1 MLSFLLIIVTTISI
15 IGYSEIG
22 YARNQAYTQNYQ
34 RMESYANSLGNL
46 AEADSQN
53 GTALLSN
60 NFLNQLEYVLRG
72 DDAHL
77 RIFNDKNEQ
86 IYPKTKARI
95 QLSQE
100 VFTTL
105 KNGQEIR
112 IQNNHNENSPISSTK
127 DAYTG
132 VLVPWMNGKNLVGI
146 VWIGS
151 RVKHVE
157 RPILMAKR
165 NLLRA
170 LLITVAVGLLLSF
183 IISYYSTKRIKRLS
197 RATQK
202 VASGNFN
209 VQIEHKDSDEIDQL
223 AENFNKMV
231 QALKQSNEEVK
242 AQEERRDQFMADAA
256 HEMRTPLT
264 TINGILEG
272 LQYDAIPEDSK
283 PKSIALMQR
292 ETKRLIRLVNEN
304 LDYEKI
310 RNNQIMLV
318 KTNFN
323 ATIILHDLKSQL
335 KQNATKANDELVV
348 EAPDQLPIY
357 ADRDR
362 FTQVMVNLVQNAIQ
376 FTHDGKIIISGKRI
390 EHGTQLSVKD
400 NGIGMSKNQTKYIF
414 ERFFKAD
421 PSRARM
427 GTGESGLGLAIVSSL
442 IKQHGGKVEV
452 FSAPGKGSTFT
463 VTFYDKG
470 YEQFVAKKERT
481 VFLKGLCVL
490 FSYWYFLNYF
500 CFSYSL

>member
-1 MLSFLLIIVTTISI
+1 MKLIYQNMLGFLLIIVTTISI
-15 IGYSEIG
+15 IGYSEID

-34 RMESYANSLGNL
+34 RMEGYANSLGNL
-46 AEADSQN
+46 AEVDSQN

-60 NFLNQLEYVLRG
+60 NFLNQLEFVLRG
-72 DDAHL
+72 DDVHL

-86 IYPKTKARI
+86 IYPKTGSKV
-95 QLSQE
+95 QLSKE
-100 VFTTL
+100 VFSTL

-112 IQNNHNENSPISSTK
+112 IQNNHNENSPIASTK

-132 VLVPWMNGKNLVGI
+132 VLVPWMNGKNLVGAA
-146 VWIGS
+146 WIS
-151 RVKHVE
+151 SKVNHVE

-170 LLITVAVGLLLSF
+170 LLVTAAVGLILSF

-197 RATQK
+197 LATQK

-209 VQIEHKDSDEIDQL
+209 VQIQHKDSDEFDQL

-242 AQEERRDQFMADAA
+242 AQEKRRDQFMADAA

-272 LQYDAIPEDSK
+272 LQYNAIPEESK

-310 RNNQIMLV
+310 RNNQIMLI
-318 KTNFN
+318 KTNFD
-323 ATIILHDLKSQL
+323 AAPILHDLKSQL
-335 KQNATKANDELVV
+335 EQNADKANDKLIVKV
-348 EAPDQLPIY
+348 PDKLPIY

-376 FTHDGKIIISGKRI
+376 FTHNGEIIISGKRI
-390 EHGTQLSVKD
+390 EHGTQLSVED
-400 NGIGMSKNQTKYIF
+400 NGIGMSKEQTKYIF

-452 FSAPGKGSTFT
+452 ISKPEEGSTFT
-463 VTFYDKG
+463 VVFYDKG
-470 YEQFVAKKERT
+470 YEQFVTK
-481 VFLKGLCVL
+481 
-490 FSYWYFLNYF
+490 N
-500 CFSYSL
+500 

>member
-1 MLSFLLIIVTTISI
+1 MKLIYQNMLSFLLIIVTTISI

-231 QALKQSNEEVK
+231 QALKQSNEEIK

-335 KQNATKANDELVV
+335 KQNATKANDELAV

-470 YEQFVAKKERT
+470 YEQFVAK
-481 VFLKGLCVL
+481 
-490 FSYWYFLNYF
+490 N
-500 CFSYSL
+500 

>member
-1 MLSFLLIIVTTISI
+1 MKLIYQNMLSFLLIIVTTISI

-34 RMESYANSLGNL
+34 RIESYANSLGNL

-357 ADRDR
+357 AYRDR

-390 EHGTQLSVKD
+390 EHGTQLSVND

-470 YEQFVAKKERT
+470 YEQFVAK
-481 VFLKGLCVL
+481 
-490 FSYWYFLNYF
+490 N
-500 CFSYSL
+500 

>member
-132 VLVPWMNGKNLVGI
+132 VLVPWMNGKSLVGI

-452 FSAPGKGSTFT
+452 FSTPGKGSTFT

-470 YEQFVAKKERT
+470 YEQFVAK
-481 VFLKGLCVL
+481 
-490 FSYWYFLNYF
+490 N
-500 CFSYSL
+500 

>member
-112 IQNNHNENSPISSTK
+112 IQNNHNENSPIGSTK

-209 VQIEHKDSDEIDQL
+209 VQIEHKDGDEIDQL

-400 NGIGMSKNQTKYIF
+400 NGIGMSENQTKYIF

-470 YEQFVAKKERT
+470 YEQFVAK
-481 VFLKGLCVL
+481 
-490 FSYWYFLNYF
+490 N
-500 CFSYSL
+500 

>member
-421 PSRARM
+421 PSLARM

-470 YEQFVAKKERT
+470 YEQFVAK
-481 VFLKGLCVL
+481 
-490 FSYWYFLNYF
+490 N
-500 CFSYSL
+500 

>member
-1 MLSFLLIIVTTISI
+1 
-15 IGYSEIG
+15 
-22 YARNQAYTQNYQ
+22 
-34 RMESYANSLGNL
+34 
-46 AEADSQN
+46 
-53 GTALLSN
+53 
-60 NFLNQLEYVLRG
+60 

-470 YEQFVAKKERT
+470 YEQFVAK
-481 VFLKGLCVL
+481 
-490 FSYWYFLNYF
+490 N
-500 CFSYSL
+500 

>member
-1 MLSFLLIIVTTISI
+1 MLGFLLIIVTTISI

-22 YARNQAYTQNYQ
+22 YARNQAYMQNYQ
-34 RMESYANSLGNL
+34 RMEGYAESLGDL
-46 AEADSQN
+46 AEADGKN
-53 GTALLSN
+53 GTALLNN
-60 NFLNQLEYVLRG
+60 NFLNQLEFVLRG
-72 DDAHL
+72 EDVHL

-86 IYPKTKARI
+86 IYPKVNAKV
-95 QLSQE
+95 QLAKN
-100 VFTTL
+100 VFATL
-105 KNGQEIR
+105 KTGQEIR
-112 IQNNHNENSPISSTK
+112 IQNNHNEQSPIRSTK

-132 VLVPWMNGKNLVGI
+132 VLVPWMNGKNLVG
-146 VWIGS
+146 VAWISS
-151 RVKHVE
+151 RVTHVE
-157 RPILMAKR
+157 RPIYMAKR

-170 LLITVAVGLLLSF
+170 LLMTVAVGLILSF

-209 VQIEHKDSDEIDQL
+209 VQIQHKDSDEIDQL

-242 AQEERRDQFMADAA
+242 AQEKRRDQFMADAA

-272 LQYDAIPEDSK
+272 LQYDAIPEESK

-310 RNNQIMLV
+310 RNNQINLI

-323 ATIILHDLKSQL
+323 ATPILQDLKSQL
-335 KQNATKANDELVV
+335 SQNAEKANDELEVI
-348 EAPDQLPIY
+348 APDDLPIY

-376 FTHDGKIIISGKRI
+376 FTHDGKIEIKGERMV
-390 EHGTQLSVKD
+390 HATVLSVKD
-400 NGIGMSKNQTKYIF
+400 NGIGMSKDQIKYIF

-442 IKQHGGKVEV
+442 IKQHGGKVTVE
-452 FSAPGKGSTFT
+452 SEPGKGSTFT
-463 VTFYDKG
+463 VVFYDKG
-470 YEQFVAKKERT
+470 FEQFVEK
-481 VFLKGLCVL
+481 
-490 FSYWYFLNYF
+490 
-500 CFSYSL
+500 

>member
-132 VLVPWMNGKNLVGI
+132 VLVPWMNDKNLVGI
-146 VWIGS
+146 IWIGS

-283 PKSIALMQR
+283 TKSIALMQR

-470 YEQFVAKKERT
+470 YEQFVAK
-481 VFLKGLCVL
+481 
-490 FSYWYFLNYF
+490 N
-500 CFSYSL
+500 

>member
-60 NFLNQLEYVLRG
+60 NFLNQLEYILRG

-421 PSRARM
+421 PSHARM

-470 YEQFVAKKERT
+470 YEQFVAK
-481 VFLKGLCVL
+481 
-490 FSYWYFLNYF
+490 N
-500 CFSYSL
+500 

>member
-1 MLSFLLIIVTTISI
+1 MKLIYQNMLSFLLIIVTTISI

-209 VQIEHKDSDEIDQL
+209 AQIEHKDSDEIDQL

-470 YEQFVAKKERT
+470 YEQFVAK
-481 VFLKGLCVL
+481 
-490 FSYWYFLNYF
+490 N
-500 CFSYSL
+500 

>member
-1 MLSFLLIIVTTISI
+1 MRVIKLIRKTTS
-15 IGYSEIG
+15 GWK
-22 YARNQAYTQNYQ
+22 
-34 RMESYANSLGNL
+34 ANSLGNL

-400 NGIGMSKNQTKYIF
+400 NGIGMSENQTKYIF

-470 YEQFVAKKERT
+470 YEQFVAK
-481 VFLKGLCVL
+481 
-490 FSYWYFLNYF
+490 N
-500 CFSYSL
+500 

>member
-1 MLSFLLIIVTTISI
+1 MKLIYQNMLGFLLIIVTTISI

-22 YARNQAYTQNYQ
+22 YARNQAYMQNYQ
-34 RMESYANSLGNL
+34 RMEGYAESLGDL
-46 AEADSQN
+46 AEADGKN
-53 GTALLSN
+53 GTALLNN
-60 NFLNQLEYVLRG
+60 NFLNQLEFVLRG
-72 DDAHL
+72 EDVHL

-86 IYPKTKARI
+86 IYPKVNAKV
-95 QLSQE
+95 QLAKN
-100 VFTTL
+100 VFATL
-105 KNGQEIR
+105 KTGQEIR
-112 IQNNHNENSPISSTK
+112 IQNNHNEQSPIRSTK

-132 VLVPWMNGKNLVGI
+132 VLVPWMNGKNLVG
-146 VWIGS
+146 VAWISS
-151 RVKHVE
+151 RVTHVE
-157 RPILMAKR
+157 RPIYMAKR

-170 LLITVAVGLLLSF
+170 LLMTMAVGLILSF

-209 VQIEHKDSDEIDQL
+209 VQIQHKDSDEIDQL

-242 AQEERRDQFMADAA
+242 AQEKRRDQFMADAA

-272 LQYDAIPEDSK
+272 LQYDAIPEESK

-310 RNNQIMLV
+310 RNNQINLI

-323 ATIILHDLKSQL
+323 ATPILQDLKSQL
-335 KQNATKANDELVV
+335 SQNAEKANDELEVI
-348 EAPDQLPIY
+348 APDDLPIY

-376 FTHDGKIIISGKRI
+376 FTHDGKIEIKGERMV
-390 EHGTQLSVKD
+390 HATVLSVKD
-400 NGIGMSKNQTKYIF
+400 NGIGMSKDQIKYIF

-442 IKQHGGKVEV
+442 IKQHGGKVTVE
-452 FSAPGKGSTFT
+452 SEPGKGSTFT
-463 VTFYDKG
+463 VVFYDKG
-470 YEQFVAKKERT
+470 FEQFVEK
-481 VFLKGLCVL
+481 
-490 FSYWYFLNYF
+490 
-500 CFSYSL
+500 

>member
-22 YARNQAYTQNYQ
+22 YARNQAYMQNYQ

-60 NFLNQLEYVLRG
+60 NFLNQLEYILRG

-470 YEQFVAKKERT
+470 YEQFVAK
-481 VFLKGLCVL
+481 
-490 FSYWYFLNYF
+490 N
-500 CFSYSL
+500 

>member
-1 MLSFLLIIVTTISI
+1 MKLIYQNMLSFLLIIVTTISI

-132 VLVPWMNGKNLVGI
+132 VLVPWMNGKSLVGI

-400 NGIGMSKNQTKYIF
+400 NGIGMSENQTKYIF

-452 FSAPGKGSTFT
+452 FSTPGKGSTFT

-470 YEQFVAKKERT
+470 YEQFVAK
-481 VFLKGLCVL
+481 
-490 FSYWYFLNYF
+490 N
-500 CFSYSL
+500 

>member
-1 MLSFLLIIVTTISI
+1 MKLIYQNMLSFLLIIVTTISI

-335 KQNATKANDELVV
+335 KQNATKAHDELVV

-470 YEQFVAKKERT
+470 YEQFVAK
-481 VFLKGLCVL
+481 
-490 FSYWYFLNYF
+490 N
-500 CFSYSL
+500 

>member
-1 MLSFLLIIVTTISI
+1 MLGFLLIIVTTISI

-22 YARNQAYTQNYQ
+22 YARDQAYMQNYQ
-34 RMESYANSLGNL
+34 RMEGYANSLGYL
-46 AEADSQN
+46 AAAEGKDD
-53 GTALLSN
+53 TAILSN
-60 NFLNQLEYVLRG
+60 SFLNQLEFILRG
-72 DDAHL
+72 DDVHL
-77 RIFNDKNEQ
+77 RIFNEKNEQ
-86 IYPKTKARI
+86 IYPKTREKI
-95 QLSQE
+95 QLSKNI
-100 VFTTL
+100 FATL

-112 IQNNHNENSPISSTK
+112 IQNNHNENAPIASTK

-132 VLVPWMNGKNLVGI
+132 VLVPWMNGKNLIGVA
-146 VWIGS
+146 WISS

-157 RPILMAKR
+157 RPIYMAKR

-170 LLITVAVGLLLSF
+170 LLTTVAVGLILSF

-209 VQIEHKDSDEIDQL
+209 VQIKHKDSDEIDQL
-223 AENFNKMV
+223 AENFNQMV
-231 QALKQSNEEVK
+231 LALKRSNEEVK
-242 AQEERRDQFMADAA
+242 AQENRRDQFMADAA

-272 LQYDAIPEDSK
+272 LQYDAIPEESK

-310 RNNQIMLV
+310 RNNQINLI

-323 ATIILHDLKSQL
+323 ATPVLLDLKSQL
-335 KQNATKANDELVV
+335 MQNAKKAGDKLIFEV
-348 EAPDQLPIY
+348 PTDLPIY
-357 ADRDR
+357 ANRDR
-362 FTQVMVNLVQNAIQ
+362 FTQLMVKMVQNAIQ
-376 FTHDGKIIISGKRI
+376 FTHDGKIKVSGKRLK
-390 EHGTQLSVKD
+390 HGAEFSVKD
-400 NGIGMSKNQTKYIF
+400 NGIGMSDDQIKYIF

-442 IKQHGGKVEV
+442 IKQHGGKITVD
-452 FSAPGKGSTFT
+452 SKPGQGATFT

-470 YEQFVAKKERT
+470 YEQFIEK
-481 VFLKGLCVL
+481 
-490 FSYWYFLNYF
+490 
-500 CFSYSL
+500 

>member
-15 IGYSEIG
+15 IGYSEIV
-22 YARNQAYTQNYQ
+22 YARNQAYMQNYQ

-60 NFLNQLEYVLRG
+60 NFLNQLEYILRG

-470 YEQFVAKKERT
+470 YEQFVAK
-481 VFLKGLCVL
+481 
-490 FSYWYFLNYF
+490 N
-500 CFSYSL
+500 

>member
-1 MLSFLLIIVTTISI
+1 MKLIYQNMLSFLLIIVTTISI

-318 KTNFN
+318 KTNLN

-470 YEQFVAKKERT
+470 YEQFVAK
-481 VFLKGLCVL
+481 
-490 FSYWYFLNYF
+490 N
-500 CFSYSL
+500 

>member
-1 MLSFLLIIVTTISI
+1 M
-15 IGYSEIG
+15 
-22 YARNQAYTQNYQ
+22 QNYQ
-34 RMESYANSLGNL
+34 RMEGYANSLGNL
-46 AEADSQN
+46 AAAEGKDD
-53 GTALLSN
+53 TAILSN
-60 NFLNQLEYVLRG
+60 SFLNQLEFILRG
-72 DDAHL
+72 DDVHL
-77 RIFNDKNEQ
+77 RIFNEKNEQ
-86 IYPKTKARI
+86 IYPKTREKI
-95 QLSQE
+95 QLSKNI
-100 VFTTL
+100 FATL

-112 IQNNHNENSPISSTK
+112 IQNNHNENAPIASTK

-132 VLVPWMNGKNLVGI
+132 VLVPWMNGKNLIGVA
-146 VWIGS
+146 WISS

-157 RPILMAKR
+157 RPIYMAKR

-170 LLITVAVGLLLSF
+170 LLTTVAVGLILSF

-209 VQIEHKDSDEIDQL
+209 VQIKHKDSDEIDQL
-223 AENFNKMV
+223 AENFNQMV
-231 QALKQSNEEVK
+231 LALKRSNEEVK
-242 AQEERRDQFMADAA
+242 AQENRRDQFMADAA

-272 LQYDAIPEDSK
+272 LQYDAIPEESK

-310 RNNQIMLV
+310 RNNQINLI

-323 ATIILHDLKSQL
+323 ATPVLLDLKSQL
-335 KQNATKANDELVV
+335 MQNAKKAGDKLIFEV
-348 EAPDQLPIY
+348 PTDLPIY
-357 ADRDR
+357 ANRDR

-376 FTHDGKIIISGKRI
+376 FTHDGKIKVSGKRLK
-390 EHGTQLSVKD
+390 HGAEFSVKD
-400 NGIGMSKNQTKYIF
+400 NGIGMSDDQIKYIF

-442 IKQHGGKVEV
+442 IKQHGGKITVD
-452 FSAPGKGSTFT
+452 SKPGQGATFT

-470 YEQFVAKKERT
+470 YEQFIEK
-481 VFLKGLCVL
+481 
-490 FSYWYFLNYF
+490 
-500 CFSYSL
+500 

>member
-22 YARNQAYTQNYQ
+22 YARNQAYTQTYQ

-132 VLVPWMNGKNLVGI
+132 VLVPWMNGKSLVGI

-400 NGIGMSKNQTKYIF
+400 NGIGMSENQTKYIF

-470 YEQFVAKKERT
+470 YEQFVAK
-481 VFLKGLCVL
+481 
-490 FSYWYFLNYF
+490 N
-500 CFSYSL
+500 

>member
-1 MLSFLLIIVTTISI
+1 MKLIYQNMLSFLLIIVTTISI

-60 NFLNQLEYVLRG
+60 NFLNQLEYILRG

-452 FSAPGKGSTFT
+452 FSVPGKGSTFT

-470 YEQFVAKKERT
+470 YEQFVAK
-481 VFLKGLCVL
+481 
-490 FSYWYFLNYF
+490 N
-500 CFSYSL
+500 

>member
-1 MLSFLLIIVTTISI
+1 MKLIYQNMLGFLLIIVTTISI

-22 YARNQAYTQNYQ
+22 YARNQAYMQNYQ
-34 RMESYANSLGNL
+34 RMEGYAESLGDL
-46 AEADSQN
+46 AEADGKN
-53 GTALLSN
+53 GTALLNN
-60 NFLNQLEYVLRG
+60 NFLNQLEFVLHG
-72 DDAHL
+72 EDVHL

-86 IYPKTKARI
+86 IYPKVNAQV
-95 QLSQE
+95 QLSKN
-100 VFTTL
+100 VFATL
-105 KNGQEIR
+105 KTGQEIR
-112 IQNNHNENSPISSTK
+112 IQNNHNEQSPIRSTK

-132 VLVPWMNGKNLVGI
+132 VLVPWMNGKNLVG
-146 VWIGS
+146 VAWISS
-151 RVKHVE
+151 RVTHVE
-157 RPILMAKR
+157 RPIYMAKR

-170 LLITVAVGLLLSF
+170 LLMTVAVGLILSF

-209 VQIEHKDSDEIDQL
+209 VQIQHKDSDEIDQL

-231 QALKQSNEEVK
+231 QALKRSNEEVK
-242 AQEERRDQFMADAA
+242 AQEKRRDQFMADAA

-272 LQYDAIPEDSK
+272 LQYDAIPEESK

-292 ETKRLIRLVNEN
+292 ETKRLIRLINEN

-310 RNNQIMLV
+310 RNNQINLI

-323 ATIILHDLKSQL
+323 ATPILQDLKSQL
-335 KQNATKANDELVV
+335 SQNAEKANDELEVI
-348 EAPDQLPIY
+348 APDDLPIY

-376 FTHDGKIIISGKRI
+376 FTHDGKIEIKGERMV
-390 EHGTQLSVKD
+390 HATVLSVKD
-400 NGIGMSKNQTKYIF
+400 NGIGMSKDQIKYIF

-442 IKQHGGKVEV
+442 IKQHGGKVTVE
-452 FSAPGKGSTFT
+452 SEPGKGSTFT
-463 VTFYDKG
+463 VVFYDKG
-470 YEQFVAKKERT
+470 FEQFVEK
-481 VFLKGLCVL
+481 
-490 FSYWYFLNYF
+490 
-500 CFSYSL
+500 

>member
-1 MLSFLLIIVTTISI
+1 MKLIYQNMLSFLLIIVTTISI
-15 IGYSEIG
+15 IGYSEID

-132 VLVPWMNGKNLVGI
+132 VLVPWMNDKNLVGI

-463 VTFYDKG
+463 VIFYDKG
-470 YEQFVAKKERT
+470 YEQFVAK
-481 VFLKGLCVL
+481 
-490 FSYWYFLNYF
+490 N
-500 CFSYSL
+500 